1 VTAEPATTIGA
12 TPPGARLD
20 RMQALV
26 RDELR
31 RVNAVIVREMQS
43 PVDLI
48 PQLARHLVG
57 AGGKR
62 VRPMLTLISGRMCG
76 YSGDRHVNL
85 AACVEFIHTATLLHD
100 DVVDGSDLRR
110 GRQTANAVW
119 GNKAPVLV
127 GDFLFSRAFQLM
139 VADGSLDVLRI
150 LSNASAVIAEGE
162 VMQLLTANDST
173 TSEAAYF
180 AMIEAK
186 TAKLFE
192 AAAEIGA
199 VVAGRSSADAAALAS
214 YGRDLGIAFQ
224 LIDDALDYC
233 SEDEAFG
240 KTVGDDF
247 SDGKVTLPVVL
258 AYAAGD
264 HDERAFWERVIEN
277 GEQRDGDL
285 ARALELLHRHDAIRA
300 TIRRAEER
308 GVGAR
313 RALDRFAPSAERAAM
328 LELVDFCIER
338 AY

>member
-1 VTAEPATTIGA
+1 
-12 TPPGARLD
+12 
-20 RMQALV
+20 MQALV
-26 RDELR
+26 RDELG
-31 RVNAVIVREMQS
+31 RVNAVILREMES
-43 PVDLI
+43 PVELI

-76 YSGDRHVNL
+76 YAGERHVNL

-100 DVVDGSDLRR
+100 DVVDASDLRR
-110 GRQTANAVW
+110 GKETANALW

-150 LSNASAVIAEGE
+150 LSNASALISEGE
-162 VMQLLTANDST
+162 VMQLMTANDST
-173 TSEAAYF
+173 TDESAYF

-199 VVAGRSSADAAALAS
+199 VVAGRPAADARALAS
-214 YGRDLGIAFQ
+214 YGRDLGVAFQ
-224 LIDDALDYC
+224 LIDDALDY
-233 SEDEAFG
+233 SAEEAAFG

-247 SDGKVTLPVVL
+247 ADGKVTLPVVL

-264 HDERAFWERVIEN
+264 AEERGFWERVIDR

-285 ARALELLHRHDAIRA
+285 EHALAILRRHDAIRT

-308 GVGAR
+308 GAAAR
-313 RALDRFAPSAERAAM
+313 RALERFAPSVEREAM
-328 LELVDFCIER
+328 LDLVDFCIER

>member
-1 VTAEPATTIGA
+1 
-12 TPPGARLD
+12 
-20 RMQALV
+20 MQALV
-26 RDELR
+26 RDELL
-31 RVNAVIVREMQS
+31 RVNAVILREMQS
-43 PVDLI
+43 PVELI

-76 YSGDRHVNL
+76 YAGERHVNL

-127 GDFLFSRAFQLM
+127 GDFLFSRAFQLI
-139 VADGSLDVLRI
+139 VADGELEVLRI

-173 TSEAAYF
+173 TTESAYF

-199 VVAGRSSADAAALAS
+199 VVAGRSAEDAAALAT

-224 LIDDALDYC
+224 LIDDALDYGA
-233 SEDEAFG
+233 EDAAFG

-247 SDGKVTLPVVL
+247 ADGKVTLPVVL

-264 HDERAFWERVIEN
+264 GEERAFWERVIEQ
-277 GEQRDGDL
+277 GDQRDGDL
-285 ARALELLHRHDAIRA
+285 PRALELLRRHDAIRA

-308 GVGAR
+308 GATAR
-313 RALDRFAPSAERAAM
+313 RALERFAPSPERAAM

>member
-1 VTAEPATTIGA
+1 MNADPATRLDA
-12 TPPGARLD
+12 TPSHDRLD

-26 RDELR
+26 RDELG
-31 RVNAVIVREMQS
+31 RVNAVILRELQS
-43 PVDLI
+43 PVELI

-62 VRPMLTLISGRMCG
+62 VRPMLTLIAGRMCG
-76 YSGDRHVNL
+76 YEGDRHVNL

-100 DVVDGSDLRR
+100 DVVDASDLRR
-110 GRQTANAVW
+110 GKETANALW

-162 VMQLLTANDST
+162 VMQLMTANDST
-173 TSEAAYF
+173 TAETAYF

-199 VVAGRSSADAAALAS
+199 VVAGRPEADARALAA
-214 YGRDLGIAFQ
+214 YGRDIGVAFQ
-224 LIDDALDYC
+224 LIDDALDYGA
-233 SEDEAFG
+233 EDEAFG

-247 SDGKVTLPVVL
+247 ADGKVTLPVVL

-264 HDERAFWERVIEN
+264 GEERRFWERVIDH
-277 GEQRDGDL
+277 GEQREGDL
-285 ARALELLHRHDAIRA
+285 ARALQILRRHDAIGA
-300 TIRRAEER
+300 TIRRAEQR
-308 GVGAR
+308 GEAAR
-313 RALDRFAPSAERAAM
+313 RALDRFAPSVERAAM
-328 LELVDFCIER
+328 LDLVDFCIER